1 MLKEERFGFI
11 LDKVNTLNKV
21 GLQEL
26 AVDLGV
32 SEDTVR
38 RDIDLL
44 SRRGLLLKVRG
55 GAISPAV
62 NPLSFQDRQDCFIDG
77 KRRIGLKAQ
86 ELLLNAQTVFMDG
99 GTTMVAVASCIPLTA
114 QLRIITNN
122 IALLPVFDYHESVEL
137 IVLGGNYNP
146 VTKTT
151 MGLQTCQQALNYQAD
166 LFLMGACSIDSQI
179 GVTASIEE
187 EGEIKKVMF
196 QASRQVAVL
205 SNQEKLGTVDFFNV
219 TRLADIDWLI
229 TDLNSDDKRL
239 DVYRLTGL
247 NIV

>member
-11 LDKVNTLNKV
+11 LDKVGTLNKV

-38 RDIDLL
+38 RDIDVL

-62 NPLSFQDRQDCFIDG
+62 NPLSFQDRQDCFTDG

-99 GTTMVAVASCIPLTA
+99 GTTMVAVAACIPQNA

-122 IALLPVFDYHESVEL
+122 IALLPVFDHHESVEL

-146 VTKTT
+146 VTQTN

-166 LFLMGACSIDSQI
+166 LFLMGACSLDSQI

-187 EGEIKKVMF
+187 EGEIKKVMI

-219 TRLADIDWLI
+219 TRLADVDWLI
-229 TDLNSDDKRL
+229 TDLTSDDKQL
-239 DVYRLTGL
+239 DDYRPSGLT
-247 NIV
+247 II